1 MELKELRKQLKPH
14 GFKVKTK
21 SFSHSRHGTI
31 IRISDGKEKPS
42 IFFGEAQRQEWI
54 EAINILSSIDCVM
67 HDDEKILGLAI
78 SNKPLGNRD

>member
-1 MELKELRKQLKPH
+1 MELKELRKLLKPH
-14 GFKVKTK
+14 GFKVKTVRY
-21 SFSHSRHGTI
+21 SHSRHGTI
-31 IRISDGKEKPS
+31 IRIADDKQMPT
-42 IFFGEAQRQEWI
+42 IFFGEADRQQWI